1 MKKIFFLNCLLWS
14 LVFLSG
20 CYNRFTRNFEQF
32 PDINNLPSGVV
43 DQAGLTDEDKRRQ
56 LEFLKKLDEQK
67 EPVYRI
73 NAGDKI
79 SIRVYNHPDLIM
91 ESLVTPDGA
100 IGVMFIGQIQV
111 AGLTLEEASEKIK
124 KVYAQYIKNPELG
137 VFAIDVRSQTATI
150 AGAVNNPGMFVIT
163 NGMRLADLFAKAG
176 GSAVRDFDDQM
187 LDAAD
192 FQNSIIVRNGKVLP
206 VNFSLA
212 IEKGDRW
219 HNVKLKK
226 GDYIYI
232 AVRSEVMV
240 SIIGSINRPH
250 KRLWDQNLGVLVL
263 ISSGLGVKEQYWKY
277 GVIIRGGMENPRFY
291 RVDLDGILQGRCANV
306 RLQPGDVVYIPHD
319 DISEYNVFIRKL
331 LPTAQLLSTF
341 TFPALNMA
349 IP

>member
-1 MKKIFFLNCLLWS
+1 MKNFYLLATLLS
-14 LVFLSG
+14 VLVLSG
-20 CYNRFTRNFEQF
+20 CYDRYTGNYDEY

-43 DQAGLTDEDKRRQ
+43 DQAGLTEEDRRRQ
-56 LEFLKKLDEQK
+56 LEYLKQLDAQK

-100 IGVMFIGQIQV
+100 IGVMFAGQVQV

-124 KVYAQYIKNPELG
+124 KIYGQYIKNPELG

-150 AGAVNNPGMFVIT
+150 AGAVNNPGMFVIS

-192 FQNSIIVRNGKVLP
+192 YQNSIIVRNGKVLP

-212 IEKGDRW
+212 IERGDRW

-232 AVRSEVMV
+232 AVRSEAMV
-240 SIIGSINRPH
+240 SIIGSIHRPH
-250 KRLWDQNLGVLVL
+250 KRLWDQNLGVLEL
-263 ISSGLGVKEQYWKY
+263 ISSGLGLKEQYWKY
-277 GVIIRGGMENPRFY
+277 GIIIRGGMENPRFY
-291 RVDLDGILQGRCANV
+291 RVDLDGIMHGRCANV
-306 RLQPGDVVYIPHD
+306 RLQPGDVVYVPHD
-319 DISEYNVFIRKL
+319 NISEYNVFVRKL
-331 LPTAQLLSTF
+331 LPTAQFLSTF
-341 TFPALNMA
+341 TFPVLNFMN
-349 IP
+349 

>member
-1 MKKIFFLNCLLWS
+1 MKKPFSLLILLLALCS
-14 LVFLSG
+14 LCG
-20 CYNRFTRNFEQF
+20 CYNRFTGNFDRY
-32 PDINNLPSGVV
+32 PDINNLPEGVV
-43 DQAGLTDEDKRRQ
+43 DYSGLTEEDKRRQ
-56 LEFLKKLDEQK
+56 LEFLKQLDAQK

-100 IGVMFIGQIQV
+100 IGVMFAGQVQV

-124 KVYAQYIKNPELG
+124 QTYSKYIKNPELG

-150 AGAVNNPGMFVIT
+150 AGAVNNPGMFVIS

-192 FQNSIIVRNGKVLP
+192 YQNSIIVRDGKILP

-212 IEKGDRW
+212 IERGDRW

-232 AVRSEVMV
+232 AVRSEAMV

-250 KRLWDQNLGVLVL
+250 KRLWDQNLGVLEL
-263 ISSGLGVKEQYWKY
+263 ISSGLGLKEQYWQY

-291 RVDLDGILQGRCANV
+291 RVDIDGIMQGRCANV
-306 RLQPGDVVYIPHD
+306 RLQPGDVVYVPHD
-319 DISEYNVFIRKL
+319 NASEYNVFVRKL
-331 LPTAQLLSTF
+331 LPTAQFLSTF
-341 TFPALNMA
+341 TFPALNF
-349 IP
+349 IN

>member
-1 MKKIFFLNCLLWS
+1 MKKFILFLAALAG
-14 LVFLSG
+14 VFVFSG
-20 CYNRFTRNFEQF
+20 CYNRYTGNFEQF
-32 PDINNLPSGVV
+32 PDINNLPSGVI
-43 DQAGLTDEDKRRQ
+43 DHSGLTDEDKRRQ
-56 LEFLKKLDEQK
+56 LEFLKQLDAQE

-100 IGVMFIGQIQV
+100 IGVMFAGQVQV

-124 KVYAQYIKNPELG
+124 KVYEQYINNPELG
-137 VFAIDVRSQTATI
+137 VFAIDIRSQTATI
-150 AGAVNNPGMFVIT
+150 AGAVNNPGMFVIS

-192 FQNSIIVRNGKVLP
+192 YQNSIIVRNGKVLP

-232 AVRSEVMV
+232 AVRSETMV

-250 KRLWDQNLGVLVL
+250 KRLWDQNLGILEL
-263 ISSGLGVKEQYWKY
+263 ISSGLGLKEQYWQY
-277 GVIIRGGMENPRFY
+277 GVIIRGGMDNPRFY
-291 RVDLDGILQGRCANV
+291 RVDLDGIMQGRCANV
-306 RLQPGDVVYIPHD
+306 RLHPGDVVYVPHD
-319 DISEYNVFIRKL
+319 NVSEYNVFVRKL
-331 LPTAQLLSTF
+331 LPTAQFLSTF
-341 TFPALNMA
+341 TFPALNF
-349 IP
+349 IN

>member
-1 MKKIFFLNCLLWS
+1 MKNCLLNG
-14 LVFLSG
+14 LFLLGLLLFAG
-20 CYNRFTRNFEQF
+20 CYDRSTGNFDRFPE
-32 PDINNLPSGVV
+32 IHNLPSGVV

-100 IGVMFIGQIQV
+100 IGVMFAGQVQV
-111 AGLTLEEASEKIK
+111 AGLTLEEASKKIK
-124 KVYAQYIKNPELG
+124 AIYGQYIKNPELG

-150 AGAVNNPGMFVIT
+150 AGAVNNPGMFVIS

-192 FQNSIIVRNGKVLP
+192 YQNSILVRNGKILP

-232 AVRSEVMV
+232 AVRSEAMV

-250 KRLWDQNLGVLVL
+250 KRLWDQNLGVLELV
-263 ISSGLGVKEQYWKY
+263 SSGLGLKEQYWQY

-291 RVDLDGILQGRCANV
+291 RVDIDGILQGRCANV

-319 DISEYNVFIRKL
+319 NISEYNVFVRKL
-331 LPTAQLLSTF
+331 LPTTQLLGTF
-341 TFPALNMA
+341 TFPTLNF
-349 IP
+349 IN

>member
-1 MKKIFFLNCLLWS
+1 MKKHFYLTIFCFAVFCLT
-14 LVFLSG
+14 G
-20 CYNRFTRNFEQF
+20 CYNRYTGNFDQY

-56 LEFLKKLDEQK
+56 LEFLKQLDAQK

-100 IGVMFIGQIQV
+100 IGVMFAGQVQV
-111 AGLTLEEASEKIK
+111 AGLTLVEASEKIK
-124 KVYAQYIKNPELG
+124 KIYAQYIKNPELG

-192 FQNSIIVRNGKVLP
+192 YQNSIIVRDGKILP

-212 IEKGDRW
+212 IERGDRW

-232 AVRSEVMV
+232 AVRSEAMV
-240 SIIGSINRPH
+240 SIIGSIHRPH
-250 KRLWDQNLGVLVL
+250 KRLWDHNLGILEL
-263 ISSGLGVKEQYWKY
+263 ISSGLGLKEEHWQY

-291 RVDLDGILQGRCANV
+291 RVDIDGILQGRCANV
-306 RLQPGDVVYIPHD
+306 RLQPGDVVYVPHD
-319 DISEYNVFIRKL
+319 DISEYNVFVRKL
-331 LPTAQLLSTF
+331 LPTAQFLSTF
-341 TFPALNMA
+341 TFPALNF
-349 IP
+349 IK

>member
-1 MKKIFFLNCLLWS
+1 MLCGVLS
-14 LVFLSG
+14 LTG
-20 CYNRFTRNFEQF
+20 CYNRYTGNFEQF

-56 LEFLKKLDEQK
+56 LEFLKNLDEQK

-100 IGVMFIGQIQV
+100 IGVMFAGQVQV

-124 KVYAQYIKNPELG
+124 KIYAQYIKNPELG

-150 AGAVNNPGMFVIT
+150 AGAVNNPGMFVIS

-192 FQNSIIVRNGKVLP
+192 YQNSIIVRNGEILP

-232 AVRSEVMV
+232 AVRSEAMV
-240 SIIGSINRPH
+240 SIIGSIHRPH
-250 KRLWDQNLGVLVL
+250 KRLWDQNLGILEL
-263 ISSGLGVKEQYWKY
+263 ISSGLGLKEQYWHY
-277 GVIIRGGMENPRFY
+277 GVIIRGGMSNPRFY
-291 RVDLDGILQGRCANV
+291 RVDIDGIMHGRCANV

-319 DISEYNVFIRKL
+319 NVSEYNVFVRKL
-331 LPTAQLLSTF
+331 LPTAQFLSTF
-341 TFPALNMA
+341 TFPALNF
-349 IP
+349 IN

>member
-1 MKKIFFLNCLLWS
+1 MKKITLLFALYLAIFLA
-14 LVFLSG
+14 G
-20 CYNRFTRNFEQF
+20 CYNRFTGNYDEF

-56 LEFLKKLDEQK
+56 LEFLKQLDAQK

-100 IGVMFIGQIQV
+100 IGVMFAGQVQV

-150 AGAVNNPGMFVIT
+150 AGAVNNPGMFVIS

-192 FQNSIIVRNGKVLP
+192 YQNSILVRDGKILP

-226 GDYIYI
+226 ATTSTSPSVPKPWSASS
-232 AVRSEVMV
+232 AVSTGRTSGSGIRIWVCLSLSPRV
-240 SIIGSINRPH
+240 WGLKNSIGSTA
-250 KRLWDQNLGVLVL
+250 
-263 ISSGLGVKEQYWKY
+263 SSFAAAWKIPAFT
-277 GVIIRGGMENPRFY
+277 GW
-291 RVDLDGILQGRCANV
+291 ILTV
-306 RLQPGDVVYIPHD
+306 
-319 DISEYNVFIRKL
+319 
-331 LPTAQLLSTF
+331 
-341 TFPALNMA
+341 
-349 IP
+349 

>member
-1 MKKIFFLNCLLWS
+1 MRKIFSLMTVLYGMIFLT
-14 LVFLSG
+14 G
-20 CYNRFTRNFEQF
+20 CYNRYTGNFDHF
-32 PDINNLPSGVV
+32 PDIHNLPSGVV
-43 DQAGLTDEDKRRQ
+43 DQSGLTDEDRRRQ
-56 LEFLKKLDEQK
+56 LEYLRALDAQQ

-100 IGVMFIGQIQV
+100 IGIMFAGQIQV
-111 AGLTLEEASEKIK
+111 AGLTLEEASERIK
-124 KVYAQYIKNPELG
+124 AVYAQYIKNPELG

-192 FQNSIIVRNGKVLP
+192 FQNSIIVRDGEILP

-212 IEKGDRW
+212 IERGDRW

-250 KRLWDQNLGVLVL
+250 KRLWDQNLGMLEL
-263 ISSGLGVKEQYWKY
+263 ISSGLGLKEEHWQY

-291 RVDLDGILQGRCANV
+291 RVDIDGILQGRCGNV

-319 DISEYNVFIRKL
+319 NISEYNVFVRKL
-331 LPTAQLLSTF
+331 LPTAQLLGTF
-341 TFPALNMA
+341 TFPALNF
-349 IP
+349 IQ

>member
-1 MKKIFFLNCLLWS
+1 MKKTLFFLLL
-14 LVFLSG
+14 LFFVFFSGG
-20 CYNRFTRNFEQF
+20 CYNRNTENFAHF
-32 PDINNLPSGVV
+32 PDVNNLPSGVV
-43 DQAGLTDEDKRRQ
+43 DQAGLTDEDKERQ
-56 LEFLKKLDEQK
+56 LEFLKRLDAQK

-100 IGVMFIGQIQV
+100 IGVMFAGQIQV
-111 AGLTLEEASEKIK
+111 AGLTLEEASKKIK
-124 KVYAQYIKNPELG
+124 GIYAKYIKNPELG

-150 AGAVNNPGMFVIT
+150 AGAVNNPGMFVIS

-176 GSAVRDFDDQM
+176 GSAARDFDDQM
-187 LDAAD
+187 LEAAD
-192 FQNSIIVRNGKVLP
+192 YRNSIIVRDGKILP

-232 AVRSEVMV
+232 AVRSEAMV

-250 KRLWDQNLGVLVL
+250 KRLWDQNLGILEL
-263 ISSGLGVKEQYWKY
+263 ISSGLGLKEQYWQY
-277 GVIIRGGMENPRFY
+277 GIIIRGGMDNPRFY
-291 RVDLDGILQGRCANV
+291 RVDIDGIMQGRCANV
-306 RLQPGDVVYIPHD
+306 RLQPGDVVYVPHD
-319 DISEYNVFIRKL
+319 DVSEYNVFVRKL
-331 LPTAQLLSTF
+331 LPTAQFLSSF
-341 TFPALNMA
+341 TFPVLNFMQ
-349 IP
+349 